1 LPSLQGFA
9 LLCFCSIASTT
20 GIVLSA
26 HAQTEARPLDNL
38 EQGKAAYAAGEYS
51 DAVRLLLSTLND
63 NSSREAYYYLGLS
76 YYNLGL
82 YALTIDAFEVALKAY
97 GKEVPVDLL
106 FSLGL
111 SHYYANALEPAQEY
125 LNQVL
130 NDPRTSPEMRA
141 LAEEQLLLTLRDQ
154 SSAYQDAL
162 TAYQAGEFETAK
174 SLFEEALRIMPNSP
188 ELYYYL
194 GVSAYQLLDFALA
207 KQSLEQVVSL
217 APEGEFASS
226 ARQTLAVVDKLAQNI
241 PLKPFTGSLTL
252 GSFGDSNVNYGGA
265 PNNAVSN
272 PLQSSATAPFGDGGS
287 SANLDLNYRFNE
299 VLSARYNYFL
309 NLYWGLN
316 DANSADRLLSSADYN
331 LQQHSFTVSQ
341 RYSLTDWVEMNI
353 DSRGGIQFLAGDP
366 FFGEISVRPTFT
378 FYETERL
385 ISRAYVDLTTE
396 QFTRFAERDNFN
408 YAMALEQYIYL
419 WNSRTWLRFN
429 YRFLHVLA
437 RDNIQSTQQENN
449 GQIIQVDFLTA
460 SSRSQ
465 NQIGMGFAFPLGPID
480 IEMGSNF
487 DFLLYH
493 NPDIYK
499 ASRIA
504 INPLTGLPLPPEA
517 LPGLSVEKLR
527 EDTRLVFYTNAEWKF
542 DDNWSLVGRYNRTTN
557 VSNISAQEIRTL
569 TSRSYLKDVA
579 EILLRYRF

>member
-1 LPSLQGFA
+1 MHALLGFA
-9 LLCFCSIASTT
+9 LLCFCY
-20 GIVLSA
+20 LSA
-26 HAQTEARPLDNL
+26 VGITFPSYGQTETNVQETSL
-38 EQGKAAYAAGEYS
+38 EQGKAAYLAEAYS
-51 DAVRLLLSTLND
+51 DAVQFLLSDLHE
-63 NSSREAYYYLGLS
+63 NSPKEAYYYLGLS

-82 YALTIDAFEVALKAY
+82 YALAIDAFEVALKAY

-111 SHYYANALEPAQEY
+111 SHYYANTLEPAQEY

-130 NDPRTSPEMRA
+130 NDPRTGPDMRKV
-141 LAEEQLLLTLRDQ
+141 AEEQLLLTLRNQ
-154 SSAYQDAL
+154 SSAYQEGL
-162 TAYQAGEFETAK
+162 IAYQAGEFETAK
-174 SLFEEALRIMPNSP
+174 SLFQEALRIMPNSP

-194 GVSAYQLLDFALA
+194 GVSAYQLLDFVLA
-207 KQSLEQVVSL
+207 KSSLEQVITLEPDS
-217 APEGEFASS
+217 EFASS
-226 ARQTLAVVDKLAQNI
+226 ARQTLAVVNKLAQNL
-241 PLKPFTGSLTL
+241 PLKPFTGILTL
-252 GSFGDSNVNYGGA
+252 GTFGDSNVNYGGA

-287 SANLDLNYRFNE
+287 SLNLDLNYRFNE
-299 VLSARYNYFL
+299 ILSARYNYFL
-309 NLYWGLN
+309 NLYWGIN

-331 LQQHSFTVSQ
+331 LQQHSFIVSQ
-341 RYSLTDWVEMNI
+341 RYSLNDWVEMNI
-353 DSRGGIQFLAGDP
+353 DSRGGLQFLAGDP
-366 FFGEISVRPTFT
+366 FFGELSLRPTFT

-385 ISRAYVDLTTE
+385 ISRAYVDLAME

-437 RDNIQSTQQENN
+437 RDNIQSTQQDNN
-449 GQIIQVDFLTA
+449 GQMIQVDFLTA

-480 IEMGSNF
+480 VEMGSNF

-499 ASRIA
+499 VSRIA
-504 INPLTGLPLPPEA
+504 INPLTGLPLTPET

-527 EDTRLVFYTNAEWKF
+527 EDTRLIFYANAEWKL
-542 DDNWSLVGRYNRTTN
+542 DDNWSLLAQYNRTTN

-579 EILLRYRF
+579 EIRLRYRF